1 MERRRRFKE
10 NLKRRRLGK
19 RDLGKLVAS
28 PEFVSIDDDVRLNN
42 LPKGYWVYDEL
53 LDGLRNTDWV
63 RFAPGFK
70 SALYG
75 RKNSDWCIKVLGM
88 GVGENPLY
96 FCERGYYLEHERRML
111 ETFKKVG
118 CSFQPEVMSQEET
131 IEFLMNECGLT
142 EVQAGLR
149 AMNNDVLVTQY
160 IGGVPFAAQ
169 TGHYLDYDLKIDVYD
184 ESVLG
189 EMLRSLLELR
199 TQLDAANRNGLVH
212 NDVMPPNIIFTADK
226 GNRIVAK
233 LVDFELAQDL
243 NAQSPDYVNSS
254 VGELYRERNVP
265 VNPSTGKYMKN
276 LDQHLIAEDIGFLDS
291 LIQTRSSMDDIA
303 SAFPDVT
310 VTISIP
316 FLQAIG
322 VSFDLNKAIAY
333 GVTKFRSS

>member
-1 MERRRRFKE
+1 MERKKRHKE
-10 NLKRRRLGK
+10 NLEKRRRGK
-19 RDLGKLVAS
+19 RDLRNLVAS
-28 PEFVSIDDDVRLNN
+28 PEFVSIDDDARLNN
-42 LPKGYWVYDEL
+42 LPKRYWVYDEL
-53 LDGLRNTDWV
+53 LDGLRNTGWT

-96 FCERGYYLEHERRML
+96 FCERGYYLEHERTML
-111 ETFKKVG
+111 ETFKKAG
-118 CSFQPEVMSQEET
+118 CTFQPEVMSQEKT
-131 IEFLMNECGLT
+131 IEFLKSECGLT
-142 EVQAGLR
+142 EDQARLR
-149 AMNNDVLVTQY
+149 AMNNDVMVTQY
-160 IGGVPFAAQ
+160 IAGVPFAAQ

-184 ESVLG
+184 QGMLG

-199 TQLDAANRNGLVH
+199 TQLDAANRQGLVH
-212 NDVMPPNIIFTADK
+212 NDVMPPNIIFTTDDGK
-226 GNRIVAK
+226 RIVAK

-254 VGELYRERNVP
+254 VEELYRERGVP
-265 VNPSTGKYMKN
+265 VNPATGKYMKN
-276 LDQHLIAEDIGFLDS
+276 LDQHLIAEDIGFLES
-291 LIQTRSSMDDIA
+291 LIQAKSSMDNIA

-322 VSFDLNKAIAY
+322 VSFDLNKAISY
-333 GVTKFRSS
+333 GATKFKSF